1 MRPNSLEPDPVPQE
15 NVNVSN
21 SNKASNRVEPTDS
34 SAEAMDQLEWAVM
47 FIARTRNLAL
57 DRLRSWQRG
66 AEPDG
71 FAVPGADAAQAHR
84 AEGAG

>member
-15 NVNVSN
+15 NANVSN

-34 SAEAMDQLEWAVM
+34 SAEAMDRLEWAVM

-57 DRLRSWQRG
+57 DRLRL
-66 AEPDG
+66 
-71 FAVPGADAAQAHR
+71 QASGMQV
-84 AEGAG
+84 A